1 MPTLPIDDGG
11 ADDVSP
17 PGALFARG
25 ELAGAAGLEAGQV
38 EQLESFGLITPALEI
53 GGEPRYDGEAL
64 EVARAAAGFFARGV
78 EARHLRM
85 YRTFAEREAVLFGQV
100 LLPYVRQRNPE
111 ARARLQDELVELVR
125 ARPSSPYRA
134 VARSRSRVAHRVT
147 VPKTLLDEAAIQE
160 CVARV
165 AKEIAADHP
174 DGVILVGVLKGALI
188 FLADLARALSGI
200 EVAVDF
206 IAISRYAPDSGRV
219 RILHDVGLDLTG
231 RDVVLVEDLVDTGL
245 TIAYLLDHL
254 RARGPRQLDV
264 CALLDRSA
272 RDASCP
278 SRVRY
283 VGAVIPD
290 VFVLGYGL
298 HLADLYRNVPRVVE
312 ADRHVVQHDPGA
324 YVGALYGA

>member
-1 MPTLPIDDGG
+1 VT
-11 ADDVSP
+11 A
-17 PGALFARG
+17 
-25 ELAGAAGLEAGQV
+25 
-38 EQLESFGLITPALEI
+38 PA
-53 GGEPRYDGEAL
+53 
-64 EVARAAAGFFARGV
+64 
-78 EARHLRM
+78 
-85 YRTFAEREAVLFGQV
+85 
-100 LLPYVRQRNPE
+100 
-111 ARARLQDELVELVR
+111 
-125 ARPSSPYRA
+125 
-134 VARSRSRVAHRVT
+134 
-147 VPKTLLDEAAIQE
+147 TLLDEAAIQD

-165 AKEIAADHP
+165 AGEIAADHP

-188 FLADLARALSGI
+188 FLADLARALSDI

-254 RARGPRQLDV
+254 RARGPRELDV

-272 RDASCP
+272 RRIVP
-278 SRVRY
+278 LHVRY

-298 HLADLYRNVPRVVE
+298 HLADLYRNLPRVVE

-324 YVGALYGA
+324 YVGALYDA